1 MPGRFFRIAR
11 SVLAAVIGL
20 ASGVAAA
27 QLPPPQQTPPVF
39 RGNTQVVPV
48 DVRVL
53 DGSGKPV
60 TGLTQGDFTILEDG
74 VPQEIRL
81 FSATT
86 LTPTARSEP
95 LQRVGSGIAPA
106 AQNRRVF
113 LIVLGRGRLQPPS
126 RGVDALIKFV
136 RERLMP
142 QDQVALFAFNR
153 STDFTNDHAYLAA
166 VLERF
171 RKAHEDINAK
181 IGQQGFEDA
190 VALYGISQIPASVQ
204 GDIDELFRVPGGP
217 ALRTPPP
224 AARSLDE
231 RIRQD
236 IQTAGTAIVSTEL
249 AGASAAAGATRLSD
263 ATSARLMSIGFA
275 DFIADSTRG
284 IQELTKLYQG
294 IEYLRSLDGEKHLIY
309 VTERGMS
316 LPRLEDH
323 TSVAAMANDARVAID
338 VIQTGGLPG
347 GTEAA
352 LSSGLL
358 GASPTLRTGMAPGA
372 TTAQQSFTVHSLRTI
387 AELTGGLASIYDYAD
402 NAVNRL
408 VTATQSSYL
417 LGYVPS
423 NPALDGSYRR
433 ITVQVSRRGTKVHWR
448 HGYYAQ
454 DQRLPF
460 DRRQALTYN
469 RIATAMNFPGTVRDI
484 GVDMKIAEGRDST
497 GRWLQADI
505 RIDPARLSW
514 TTDAGDRLSSLD
526 VAVIV
531 ADQEDALAGE
541 HWQRVNLRLTPEVFE
556 RAKTAGLTY
565 GVRMAL
571 KAEPAAI
578 KVIVYDFAADR
589 LGSAM
594 RKLR

>member
-1 MPGRFFRIAR
+1 VAVGLAGLA
-11 SVLAAVIGL
+11 VAGLAARPQ
-20 ASGVAAA
+20 ST
-27 QLPPPQQTPPVF
+27 PPPQQTPPVF

-60 TGLTQGDFTILEDG
+60 TGLTQDDFTILEDG
-74 VPQEIRL
+74 VRQQIRL
-81 FSATT
+81 FAATT
-86 LTPTARSEP
+86 LTPAATSEP
-95 LQRVGSGIAPA
+95 LRRVGSDVAPA

-113 LIVLGRGRLQPPS
+113 LIVLGRGRLQPPA
-126 RGVDALIKFV
+126 RGVDALLKFV

-153 STDFTNDHAYLAA
+153 STDFTSDHAYLAA

-171 RKAHEDINAK
+171 RKAHEDIDAK
-181 IGQQGFEDA
+181 IRQRSFEDA
-190 VALYGISQIPASVQ
+190 TALYGVSVIPPSVQ
-204 GDIDELFRVPGGP
+204 SDIDDLFRVPGGP
-217 ALRTPPP
+217 ALRTPP
-224 AARSLDE
+224 AATATTE
-231 RIRQD
+231 ARIRD
-236 IQTAGTAIVSTEL
+236 DVRVAGEAVVGRAL
-249 AGASAAAGATRLSD
+249 ADASAAAGATRLSSGAGGHLID
-263 ATSARLMSIGFA
+263 AGFG
-275 DFIADSTRG
+275 DFIADSGRG
-284 IQELTKLYQG
+284 LQDLTKLYQG
-294 IEYLRSLDGEKHLIY
+294 IEYLRSLDGEKHLIF

-323 TSVAAMANDARVAID
+323 VSVAAMANDARVAID

-347 GTEAA
+347 GSEAA
-352 LSSGLL
+352 LTSGVL

-372 TTAQQSFTVHSLRTI
+372 TSLPQSFTVHSLRTI
-387 AELTGGLASIYDYAD
+387 AELTGGLSSIYDYATT
-402 NAVNRL
+402 AVDRL
-408 VTATQSSYL
+408 ATATTSSYL
-417 LGYVPS
+417 IGYVPT
-423 NPALDGSYRR
+423 NAAMDGSYRR
-433 ITVQVSRRGTKVHWR
+433 ITVQVNRRGTKVHWR

-469 RIATAMNFPGTVRDI
+469 RIATAMNFAGTVRDI
-484 GVDMKIAEGRDST
+484 GVDMKIAEGRDTS

-514 TTDAGDRLSSLD
+514 TIDAGDRLGSLD

-571 KAEPAAI
+571 KAEPTSI

-594 RKLR
+594 RRLR